1 MKIEVLDSGYVQ
13 PVEAWGTGL
22 GGPSV
27 SEIIDHRVDY
37 EIGIIEAAR
46 QSTHGSFQGWERDAK
61 LLRFLYEHKHAT
73 PFEFSGMI
81 LEVRAPIFVFREWHR
96 HRTQGYN
103 ELSGR
108 YSALPP
114 LDYMPTVER
123 LLTPTDGPN
132 KQASRLDG
140 TPPLTPELAEV
151 VWAEMEAA
159 DEYLE
164 KCYQRWLNMGTPKEL
179 ARIKLPVARYS
190 QMRVTANLRNWLAFL
205 LLRMDPN
212 AQWEIRQY
220 ANVIGQIIGQYF
232 PQTWAL
238 FCEVKK

>member
-1 MKIEVLDSGYVQ
+1 MKIDVLDSGYVQ
-13 PVEAWGTGL
+13 HVETWGTGL
-22 GGPSV
+22 GGPSA
-27 SEIIDHRVDY
+27 SEIVEDRVDY

-46 QSTHGSFQGWERDAK
+46 QSTHGSFLGWERDAK

-108 YSALPP
+108 YTALPP
-114 LDYMPTVER
+114 LDYTPTVQR

-151 VWAEMEAA
+151 VWSEMEAT
-159 DEYLE
+159 DDYLE
-164 KCYQRWLNMGTPKEL
+164 ALYQRWLAIGVPKEL

-190 QMRVTANLRNWLAFL
+190 QMRVTTNLRNWLAFL

-212 AQWEIRQY
+212 AQWEIRMY
-220 ANVIGQIIGQYF
+220 ANAVAEIMRLTF
-232 PQTWAL
+232 PNTMKL
-238 FCEVKK
+238 FDGN